1 MDGKILA
8 EDYSRLNQKISRDLS
23 NLQHMVEGITQ
34 SNDDLNKALVN
45 SIQTITSLKM
55 IYEKANLEGKQK
67 IIGSIFPRK
76 FVFDKNK
83 VRTNEINEVV
93 GWFISGSKALQ
104 EMKKGQPS
112 DKTQLSRVVNP
123 KGLEPLTS

>member
-1 MDGKILA
+1 
-8 EDYSRLNQKISRDLS
+8 
-23 NLQHMVEGITQ
+23 MVEGITQ

-76 FVFDKNK
+76 FVFDNNR

-93 GWFISGSKALQ
+93 GWFINGSKALQ
-104 EMKKGQPS
+104 EMKTGQPS
-112 DKTQLSRVVNP
+112 DKTRLSRVVIP
-123 KGLEPLTS
+123 PGFEP